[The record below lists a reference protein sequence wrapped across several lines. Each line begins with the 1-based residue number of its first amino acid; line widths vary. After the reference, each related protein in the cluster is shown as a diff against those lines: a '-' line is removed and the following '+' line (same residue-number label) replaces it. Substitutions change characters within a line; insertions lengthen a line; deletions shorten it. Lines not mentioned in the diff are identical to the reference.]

1 MGGCYRWRGREI
13 DGLEGVCVVYLVGG
27 LMRAYC
33 VWNAVDGRSF
43 VSGLVPALRGRGGG
57 NPAVVEWFMDGCG
70 FLTRM
75 TELVGVTVSGPTI
88 YLGGGR
94 QYHWIGYFGE
104 TSTAFHGRFHDG
116 WISP

>member
-1 MGGCYRWRGREI
+1 MAWKGDRWLGR
-13 DGLEGVCVVYLVGG
+13 GVCGVSCG
-27 LMRAYC
+27 
-33 VWNAVDGRSF
+33 WVDESILCLERGGRSVICIR
-43 VSGLVPALRGRGGG
+43 VSARSQGEGGG